1 MYFDLSVT
9 IDRAPEDVFIFLR
22 DKDLYIQ
29 KPGSPVLILEK
40 TTGGPTG
47 AGTNYREVVQMLPFI
62 RGEIFSEITI
72 YDPPKRLEESFHSS
86 GMNGYLAYLF
96 LADKNGTKLIQRE
109 TLNFKGLLKLLH
121 PLIRAVLLRKLKR
134 RLIDIKDDLETEN
147 G

>member
-9 IDRAPEDVFIFLR
+9 IDRAPEDVFSFLR

-47 AGTNYREVVQMLPFI
+47 AGTKYREVVQMLPFA
-62 RGEIFSEITI
+62 RGEILSEITI

-86 GMNGYLAYLF
+86 GMNGYL
-96 LADKNGTKLIQRE
+96 
-109 TLNFKGLLKLLH
+109 KLLH
-121 PLIRAVLLRKLKR
+121 PLIRAVLSRKLKR
-134 RLIDIKDDLETEN
+134 RLIDIKAELENET